1 MLLRVER
8 NAFARADHRVFV
20 RHDPE
25 GPRCRSAKLVRDA
38 RPYRQSARTVLKIS
52 QTDRQPP
59 GGMPPTCDSM
69 DKGPG
74 AFFARQTI
82 ENEANLLGL
91 KSIGS
96 GSFCF

>member
-1 MLLRVER
+1 
-8 NAFARADHRVFV
+8 
-20 RHDPE
+20 
-25 GPRCRSAKLVRDA
+25 VRDA

-82 ENEANLLGL
+82 ENEADFVGPEEFLLFKDL
-91 KSIGS
+91 RSKAPEQWTNHMLPRNPPSS
-96 GSFCF
+96 

>member
-1 MLLRVER
+1 MLLFGLTT
-8 NAFARADHRVFV
+8 AFLFAMIQR
-20 RHDPE
+20 
-25 GPRCRSAKLVRDA
+25 GPPCRSARLVRDA

-82 ENEANLLGL
+82 ENEAN
-91 KSIGS
+91 
-96 GSFCF
+96 FVPPEEH